1 MPENTLI
8 ISFVKRMYEK
18 TKQKSRFQKKIPM
31 AFSAR
36 IKFTS
41 YKILHSVGFLNIQH
55 QTVCGDILPLVEMIL
70 QMFYLWFFFWLWLS
84 IVSLPITTLP
94 CVGVPKV
101 YLRHC
106 QQMYESEVIYRNN
119 GNILP
124 ILYVF
129 LYGQHFKNILFENL
143 YHWFYLV
150 NF

>member
-55 QTVCGDILPLVEMIL
+55 QTVCGDILPLKGIIL
-70 QMFYLWFFFWLWLS
+70 QMFYLGFFLALVVYCFLANYDITLFWGPKGLFTSLS
-84 IVSLPITTLP
+84 TDV
-94 CVGVPKV
+94 
-101 YLRHC
+101 
-106 QQMYESEVIYRNN
+106 
-119 GNILP
+119 
-124 ILYVF
+124 
-129 LYGQHFKNILFENL
+129 
-143 YHWFYLV
+143 
-150 NF
+150 